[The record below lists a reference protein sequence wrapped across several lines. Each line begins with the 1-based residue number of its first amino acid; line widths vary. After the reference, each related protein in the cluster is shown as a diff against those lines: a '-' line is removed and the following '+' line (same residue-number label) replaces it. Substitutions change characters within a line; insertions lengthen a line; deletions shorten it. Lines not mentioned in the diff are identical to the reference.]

1 MRQVVIAILIAS
13 IVFIPAVARADS
25 PTHVVAYGE
34 TLYSIARQYGI
45 TPQALADA
53 NGITAQ
59 SWVYAGQRLIIP
71 GSALAAS
78 VSVASAQTSPGGM
91 YTVRAGDTLYSV
103 SRQFGVS
110 VDEIAQAN
118 DIPPNGF
125 LYTGW
130 QLKIPGAAAAK
141 KSAPA
146 PAQNENASAENE
158 SASAQNENAS
168 AQNEN
173 ASAQNENVSSQ
184 NNAPAQNENA
194 SAQNEN
200 ASAQNASANS
210 ANNTAML
217 RATSYIV
224 QPGDTLFR
232 IAVKHGVTI
241 QAIIIANNLP
251 TQFIYSGQRLMIPGV
266 LNDAAPIAN
275 TVNSYANNAA
285 FASGINVQVAAVP
298 LHKQKQTLTCEEAA
312 VAMASLGALNEDDI
326 VANMERSENP
336 FEGIRGETDY
346 DLFGGL
352 THYGTYA
359 QALKKGLEKMGRAA
373 TVYYGQ
379 PYENFRESV
388 LQNLREGRP
397 VVWWTTWRESHQT
410 PQWVILSNGTKIP
423 LTPYEHTVVIVA
435 ANDKGIT
442 YHDPYDGT
450 VRSASWADHQRTSG
464 YFNNMALVV
473 Y

>member
-146 PAQNENASAENE
+146 PAQNENASA
-158 SASAQNENAS
+158 QNENAS

-173 ASAQNENVSSQ
+173 ASAQNENVSS
-184 NNAPAQNENA
+184 
-194 SAQNEN
+194 
-200 ASAQNASANS
+200 QNASANS

-336 FEGIRGETDY
+336 FEGIRGETNY
-346 DLFGGL
+346 ELFGGL

>member
-146 PAQNENASAENE
+146 PAQNENASA
-158 SASAQNENAS
+158 QNENAS

-173 ASAQNENVSSQ
+173 ASAQNENVSS
-184 NNAPAQNENA
+184 
-194 SAQNEN
+194 
-200 ASAQNASANS
+200 QNASANS

-450 VRSASWADHQRTSG
+450 VRTASWADHQRTSG